1 MRRLRFLQ
9 PGQQVINWR
18 SGLPTLLTLA
28 AMLAGFLSILV
39 VIQGIGV
46 SETDPAHAGK
56 LYRWSLDDPNS
67 AQALLG
73 SMLVAVTVGSMCT
86 G

>member
-1 MRRLRFLQ
+1 MSALRFVP
-9 PGQQVINWR
+9 PGQKVINWR

-46 SETDPAHAGK
+46 AETQPESAGK
-56 LYRWSLDDPNS
+56 LYR
-67 AQALLG
+67 
-73 SMLVAVTVGSMCT
+73 
-86 G
+86 